1 MTTRKPARRAAQPA
15 APSIQAAAAPASI
28 PPAAS
33 KVPSLPRAPAPP
45 KAPPQLKVVK
55 DALADMKAVDA
66 RVLDVRG
73 LTDISDFMVVASG
86 TSDRHVRSIAD
97 NVVRKAKAAG
107 VRPFGVEG
115 ANDGEWVLVD
125 LPDVMVHVML
135 PRVREFYALEQLW
148 EPPAPKPA
156 PAAATGVKP
165 RRAASARGAPRG
177 APRVAP
183 RAGKG
188 GAAPRKGNGSG
199 APRGAPRGGPG
210 GGPGGGKGGA
220 RRRPPRAG

>member
-1 MTTRKPARRAAQPA
+1 MTTRKPARRAARPA
-15 APSIQAAAAPASI
+15 APADQDAAAPAS
-28 PPAAS
+28 PPTATV
-33 KVPSLPRAPAPP
+33 KVPSPPRAPAAPSVTTRS
-45 KAPPQLKVVK
+45 PPQLKVVK

-73 LTDISDFMVVASG
+73 LTDISDYMVVASG

-97 NVVRKAKAAG
+97 NVVRMAKAAG

-115 ANDGEWVLVD
+115 AKDGEWVLVD

-135 PRVREFYALEQLW
+135 PRVREFYGLEQLW

-156 PAAATGVKP
+156 VAAGVAGKP
-165 RRAASARGAPRG
+165 RRASGSRAPARAGNGAAPRKGKSAGTGARGAPRG
-177 APRVAP
+177 AP
-183 RAGKG
+183 
-188 GAAPRKGNGSG
+188 
-199 APRGAPRGGPG
+199 GGP
-210 GGPGGGKGGA
+210 

>member
-1 MTTRKPARRAAQPA
+1 MAR
-15 APSIQAAAAPASI
+15 PSTAKASTAR
-28 PPAAS
+28 PPAA
-33 KVPSLPRAPAPP
+33 P

-73 LTDISDFMVVASG
+73 LTDISDYMVVASG

-97 NVVRKAKAAG
+97 NVVRMARAAG

-115 ANDGEWVLVD
+115 AKDGEWVLVD

-135 PRVREFYALEQLW
+135 PRVREFYGLEQLW
-148 EPPAPKPA
+148 EPPVARPAASAGSGVGAAKPRRSAGARAGRAAPREAK
-156 PAAATGVKP
+156 PAAA
-165 RRAASARGAPRG
+165 RGA
-177 APRVAP
+177 
-183 RAGKG
+183 
-188 GAAPRKGNGSG
+188 
-199 APRGAPRGGPG
+199 
-210 GGPGGGKGGA
+210 KGGA